1 MRRSDLKSWGIED
14 AELIDKI
21 LDANGDDINR
31 EKAKIKSLETE
42 LKELKDLKSQMGDV
56 DVKKIEAE
64 RDDWK
69 SKFENLEKQNK
80 AEKEEKEFN
89 DFLKSN
95 FDEFKVRDEVS
106 VKANLDFE
114 KIKASKDR
122 TKEIK
127 EQLTNVQKEK
137 AYLFN
142 SEEKEKE
149 NSPIYTYTPN
159 GGKGGDITEAEALAQ
174 ELEKAVFGN

>member
-1 MRRSDLKSWGIED
+1 MRRSELKNLGLEAD
-14 AELIDKI
+14 VIDQI
-21 LDANGDDINR
+21 LEMNGDDINR
-31 EKAKIKSLETE
+31 EKAKARKFEDE
-42 LKELKDLKSQMGDV
+42 VKDLKSQLGDTA

-89 DFLKSN
+89 DFLKAN

-114 KIKASKDR
+114 KIKGSKDR

-137 AYLFN
+137 SYLFN

-149 NSPIYTYTPN
+149 NSPTYTYTPN
-159 GGKGGDITEAEALAQ
+159 RGKGGEATEAEAMAK
-174 ELEKAVFGN
+174 ELEKAIFGNN

>member
-1 MRRSDLKSWGIED
+1 MRRSELKNLGLEAD
-14 AELIDKI
+14 VIDQI
-21 LDANGDDINR
+21 LEMNGDDINR
-31 EKAKIKSLETE
+31 EKAKARKFEDE
-42 LKELKDLKSQMGDV
+42 VKDLKSQLGDTV

-89 DFLKSN
+89 DFLKAN

-137 AYLFN
+137 SYLFN
-142 SEEKEKE
+142 SEEKGKE
-149 NSPIYTYTPN
+149 NSQTYTYTPN
-159 GGKGGDITEAEALAQ
+159 GGKGGDVTEAEAMAK
-174 ELEKAVFGN
+174 ELENAIFGNN

>member
-31 EKAKIKSLETE
+31 EKAKVRSLET
-42 LKELKDLKSQMGDV
+42 ELKDLKSQMGDV

-95 FDEFKVRDEVS
+95 FDEFKVKDEVS
-106 VKANLDFE
+106 VKANLDFN
-114 KIKASKDR
+114 KIKESKDR

-142 SEEKEKE
+142 SEDDKGQD
-149 NSPIYTYTPN
+149 SPTYTYTPTS
-159 GGKGGDITEAEALAQ
+159 GKGGEMSESEALAK
-174 ELEKAVFGN
+174 ELENAIFGN

>member
-1 MRRSDLKSWGIED
+1 MRRSELKNLGLEAD
-14 AELIDKI
+14 VIDQI
-21 LDANGDDINR
+21 LEMNGDDINR
-31 EKAKIKSLETE
+31 EKAKARKFEDE
-42 LKELKDLKSQMGDV
+42 VKDLKSQLGDTA

-95 FDEFKVRDEVS
+95 FDEFKVKDEVS

-142 SEEKEKE
+142 SEEKGKE
-149 NSPIYTYTPN
+149 NSSTYTYTPN
-159 GGKGGDITEAEALAQ
+159 GGKGGDVTEAEALAQ

>member
-1 MRRSDLKSWGIED
+1 MRRSELKNLGLEAD
-14 AELIDKI
+14 VIDQI
-21 LDANGDDINR
+21 LEMNGDDINR
-31 EKAKIKSLETE
+31 EKAKARKFEDE
-42 LKELKDLKSQMGDV
+42 VKDLKSQLGDTA

-95 FDEFKVRDEVS
+95 FDEFKVKDEVS

-137 AYLFN
+137 SYLFN

-149 NSPIYTYTPN
+149 NSPTYTYTPN
-159 GGKGGDITEAEALAQ
+159 GGKGGDVTEAEAMAK
-174 ELEKAVFGN
+174 ELEKAIFGNN

>member
-1 MRRSDLKSWGIED
+1 MRRSELKNLGLEAD
-14 AELIDKI
+14 VIDQI
-21 LDANGDDINR
+21 LEMNGDDINR
-31 EKAKIKSLETE
+31 EKAKARKFEDE
-42 LKELKDLKSQMGDV
+42 VKDLKSQLGDTA

-64 RDDWK
+64 RDDFK
-69 SKFENLEKQNK
+69 TKLEALEKQIK
-80 AEKEEKEFN
+80 TEKEEKEFN
-89 DFLKSN
+89 DFLKAN

-114 KIKASKDR
+114 KIKGSKDR

-137 AYLFN
+137 SYLFN
-142 SEEKEKE
+142 SEEKGKE

-159 GGKGGDITEAEALAQ
+159 GGKGGDVTEAEALAQ

>member
-1 MRRSDLKSWGIED
+1 MRRSELKNLGLEAD
-14 AELIDKI
+14 VIDTI
-21 LDANGDDINR
+21 LEMNGDDINR
-31 EKAKIKSLETE
+31 EKAKARKFEDE
-42 LKELKDLKSQMGDV
+42 VKDLKSQLGDTA

-64 RDDWK
+64 RDSWK

-89 DFLKSN
+89 DFLKAN

-137 AYLFN
+137 SYLFN
-142 SEEKEKE
+142 SEEKVKE
-149 NSPIYTYTPN
+149 NSQTYTYTPN
-159 GGKGGDITEAEALAQ
+159 GGKGGDVTEAEAMAK
-174 ELEKAVFGN
+174 ELENAIFGNN

>member
-1 MRRSDLKSWGIED
+1 MRRSELKNLGLEAD
-14 AELIDKI
+14 VIDQI
-21 LDANGDDINR
+21 LEMNGDDINR
-31 EKAKIKSLETE
+31 EKAKARKFEDE
-42 LKELKDLKSQMGDV
+42 VKDLKSQLGDTA

-95 FDEFKVRDEVS
+95 FDEFKVKDEVS

-142 SEEKEKE
+142 SEEKGKE
-149 NSPIYTYTPN
+149 NSQTYTYTPN
-159 GGKGGDITEAEALAQ
+159 GGKGGDVTEAEALAQ

>member
-1 MRRSDLKSWGIED
+1 MRRNELKNLGLEAD
-14 AELIDKI
+14 VIDQI
-21 LDANGDDINR
+21 LEMNGDDINR
-31 EKAKIKSLETE
+31 EKAKARNLETE
-42 LKELKDLKSQMGDV
+42 LKELKSQIGDV

-64 RDDWK
+64 RDSWK
-69 SKFENLEKQNK
+69 SKFEDLEKQNK

-95 FDEFKVRDEVS
+95 FDEFKVKDEVS

-142 SEEKEKE
+142 SEEKENN
-149 NSPIYTYTPN
+149 NSPIYTYTPS
-159 GGKGGDITEAEALAQ
+159 GGKGGEITEAEALAQ

>member
-14 AELIDKI
+14 AEIIDKI

-31 EKAKIKSLETE
+31 EKAKVRSLET
-42 LKELKDLKSQMGDV
+42 ELKDLKSQMGDV

-64 RDDWK
+64 RDEAK
-69 SKFENLEKQNK
+69 SKLEALEKQI
-80 AEKEEKEFN
+80 ATEKEEKEFN

-95 FDEFKVRDEVS
+95 FDEFKVKDEVS

-159 GGKGGDITEAEALAQ
+159 GGKGGDVTEAEALAQ

>member
-31 EKAKIKSLETE
+31 EKAKVRSLETE
-42 LKELKDLKSQMGDV
+42 LKELKNSQTGDV

-69 SKFENLEKQNK
+69 SKFESLEKQNK

-89 DFLKSN
+89 DFLKAN
-95 FDEFKVRDEVS
+95 FDEFKVKDEVS

-137 AYLFN
+137 SYLFN
-142 SEEKEKE
+142 SEDTKKE
-149 NSPIYTYTPN
+149 NSQTYTYTPN
-159 GGKGGDITEAEALAQ
+159 GGKGGDVTEAEAMAK
-174 ELEKAVFGN
+174 ELENAIFGNN

>member
-31 EKAKIKSLETE
+31 EKAKVRSLET
-42 LKELKDLKSQMGDV
+42 ELKDLKSQMGDV

-64 RDDWK
+64 RDEAK
-69 SKFENLEKQNK
+69 SKLEALEKQI
-80 AEKEEKEFN
+80 ATEKEEKEFN

-95 FDEFKVRDEVS
+95 FDEFKVKDEVS

-159 GGKGGDITEAEALAQ
+159 GGKGGDVTEAEALAQ

>member
-1 MRRSDLKSWGIED
+1 MRRSELKNLGLEAD
-14 AELIDKI
+14 VIDQI
-21 LDANGDDINR
+21 LEMNGDDINR
-31 EKAKIKSLETE
+31 EKAKARKFEDE
-42 LKELKDLKSQMGDV
+42 VKDLKSQLGDTA

-89 DFLKSN
+89 DFLKAN

-137 AYLFN
+137 SYLFN

-159 GGKGGDITEAEALAQ
+159 GGKGGDVTEAEALAQ

>member
-1 MRRSDLKSWGIED
+1 MRRSELKNLGLEAD
-14 AELIDKI
+14 VIDQI
-21 LDANGDDINR
+21 LEMNGDDINR
-31 EKAKIKSLETE
+31 EKAKARKFEDE
-42 LKELKDLKSQMGDV
+42 VKDLKSQLGDTA

-89 DFLKSN
+89 DFLKAN

-159 GGKGGDITEAEALAQ
+159 GGKGGDVTEAEALAQ

>member
-1 MRRSDLKSWGIED
+1 MRRSELKNLGLEAD
-14 AELIDKI
+14 VIDQI
-21 LDANGDDINR
+21 LEMNGDDINR
-31 EKAKIKSLETE
+31 EKAKARKFEDE
-42 LKELKDLKSQMGDV
+42 VKDLKSQLGDTV

-69 SKFENLEKQNK
+69 SKFESLEKQNK

-89 DFLKSN
+89 DFLKAN

-137 AYLFN
+137 SYLFN
-142 SEEKEKE
+142 SEEKGKE
-149 NSPIYTYTPN
+149 NSQTYTYTPN
-159 GGKGGDITEAEALAQ
+159 GGKGGDVTEAEALAQ

>member
-1 MRRSDLKSWGIED
+1 MRRSELKNLGLEAD
-14 AELIDKI
+14 VIDQI
-21 LDANGDDINR
+21 LEMNGDDINR
-31 EKAKIKSLETE
+31 EKAKARKFEDE
-42 LKELKDLKSQMGDV
+42 VKDLKSQLGDTA

-95 FDEFKVRDEVS
+95 FDEFKVKDEVS

-159 GGKGGDITEAEALAQ
+159 GGKGGDVTEAEALAQ

>member
-1 MRRSDLKSWGIED
+1 MRRSELKNLGLEAD
-14 AELIDKI
+14 VIDQI
-21 LDANGDDINR
+21 LEMNGDDINR
-31 EKAKIKSLETE
+31 EKAKARKFEDE
-42 LKELKDLKSQMGDV
+42 VKDLKSQLGDTA

-64 RDDWK
+64 RDSWK

-89 DFLKSN
+89 DFLKAN

-137 AYLFN
+137 SYLFN
-142 SEEKEKE
+142 SEEKVKE
-149 NSPIYTYTPN
+149 NSQTYTYTPN
-159 GGKGGDITEAEALAQ
+159 GGKGGDVTEAEAMAK
-174 ELEKAVFGN
+174 ELENAIFGNN

>member
-1 MRRSDLKSWGIED
+1 MRRSELKNLGLEAD
-14 AELIDKI
+14 VIDQI
-21 LDANGDDINR
+21 LEMNGDDINR
-31 EKAKIKSLETE
+31 EKAKARKFEDE
-42 LKELKDLKSQMGDV
+42 VKDLKSQLGDTA

-64 RDDWK
+64 RDDFK
-69 SKFENLEKQNK
+69 TKLEALEKQIK
-80 AEKEEKEFN
+80 TEKEEKEFN
-89 DFLKSN
+89 DFLKAN
-95 FDEFKVRDEVS
+95 FDEFKVKDEVS

-137 AYLFN
+137 SYLFN

-149 NSPIYTYTPN
+149 NSPTYTYTPN
-159 GGKGGDITEAEALAQ
+159 GGKGGDATEAEAMAK
-174 ELEKAVFGN
+174 ELENAIFGNN

>member
-1 MRRSDLKSWGIED
+1 MRRNELKNLGLEAD
-14 AELIDKI
+14 VIDQI
-21 LDANGDDINR
+21 LEMNGDDINR
-31 EKAKIKSLETE
+31 EKAKARNLETE
-42 LKELKDLKSQMGDV
+42 LKELKSQIGDV

-64 RDDWK
+64 RDSWK
-69 SKFENLEKQNK
+69 SKFEDLEKQNK

-95 FDEFKVRDEVS
+95 FDEFKVKDEVS

-142 SEEKEKE
+142 SEEKENN
-149 NSPIYTYTPN
+149 NSPIYTYTPS
-159 GGKGGDITEAEALAQ
+159 GGKGGEITEAEAMAN
-174 ELEKAVFGN
+174 ELENAIFGNN

>member
-1 MRRSDLKSWGIED
+1 MRRSELKNLGLEAD
-14 AELIDKI
+14 VIDQI
-21 LDANGDDINR
+21 LEMNGDDINR
-31 EKAKIKSLETE
+31 EKAKARKFEDE
-42 LKELKDLKSQMGDV
+42 VKDLKSQLGDTA

-95 FDEFKVRDEVS
+95 FDEFKVKDEVS

-114 KIKASKDR
+114 KIKGSKDR

-142 SEEKEKE
+142 SEEKGKE
-149 NSPIYTYTPN
+149 NSQTYTYTPN
-159 GGKGGDITEAEALAQ
+159 GGKGGDVTEAEAMAK
-174 ELEKAVFGN
+174 ELEKAIFGNN

>member
-31 EKAKIKSLETE
+31 EKAKVRSLET
-42 LKELKDLKSQMGDV
+42 ELKDLKSQMGDV

-64 RDDWK
+64 RDEAK
-69 SKFENLEKQNK
+69 SKLEALEKQI
-80 AEKEEKEFN
+80 ATEKEEKEFN

-95 FDEFKVRDEVS
+95 FDEFKVKDEVS

-127 EQLTNVQKEK
+127 EQLANVQKEK

>member
-1 MRRSDLKSWGIED
+1 MRRSELKNLGLEAD
-14 AELIDKI
+14 VIDQI
-21 LDANGDDINR
+21 LEMNGDDINR
-31 EKAKIKSLETE
+31 EKAKARKFEDE
-42 LKELKDLKSQMGDV
+42 VKDLKSQLGDTA

-89 DFLKSN
+89 DFLKAN

-137 AYLFN
+137 SYLFN
-142 SEEKEKE
+142 SEEKVKE
-149 NSPIYTYTPN
+149 NSQTYTYTPN
-159 GGKGGDITEAEALAQ
+159 GGKGGDVTEAEAMAK
-174 ELEKAVFGN
+174 ELENAIFGNN

>member
-1 MRRSDLKSWGIED
+1 MRRSELKNLGLEAD
-14 AELIDKI
+14 VIDTI
-21 LDANGDDINR
+21 LEMNGDDINR
-31 EKAKIKSLETE
+31 EKAKARKFEDE
-42 LKELKDLKSQMGDV
+42 VKDLKSQLGDTA

-64 RDDWK
+64 RDSWK

-95 FDEFKVRDEVS
+95 FDEFKVKDEVS

-137 AYLFN
+137 SYLFN
-142 SEEKEKE
+142 SEEKGKEK
-149 NSPIYTYTPN
+149 SPTYTYTPN
-159 GGKGGDITEAEALAQ
+159 GGKGGDITEAEAMAK
-174 ELEKAVFGN
+174 ELENAIFGNN

>member
-1 MRRSDLKSWGIED
+1 MRRSELKNWGIED

-31 EKAKIKSLETE
+31 EKAKVRSLET
-42 LKELKDLKSQMGDV
+42 ELKDLKSQMGDV
-56 DVKKIEAE
+56 DVKKIEVE

-80 AEKEEKEFN
+80 VEKEEKEFN
-89 DFLKSN
+89 DFLKAN

-137 AYLFN
+137 SYLFN
-142 SEEKEKE
+142 SEEKE
-149 NSPIYTYTPN
+149 NSPTYTYTPN
-159 GGKGGDITEAEALAQ
+159 GGKGGDVTEAEAMAK
-174 ELEKAVFGN
+174 ELEKAIFGNN

>member
-1 MRRSDLKSWGIED
+1 MRRSELKNLGLEAD
-14 AELIDKI
+14 VIDQI
-21 LDANGDDINR
+21 LEMNGDDINR
-31 EKAKIKSLETE
+31 EKAKARKFEDE
-42 LKELKDLKSQMGDV
+42 VKDLKSQLGDTA

-64 RDDWK
+64 RDSWK

-89 DFLKSN
+89 DFLKAN

-137 AYLFN
+137 SYLFN

-149 NSPIYTYTPN
+149 NSSTYTYTPN
-159 GGKGGDITEAEALAQ
+159 GGKGGEITEAEAMAK
-174 ELEKAVFGN
+174 ELENAIFGNN

>member
-31 EKAKIKSLETE
+31 EKAKVRSLET
-42 LKELKDLKSQMGDV
+42 ELKDLKSQIGDV

-95 FDEFKVRDEVS
+95 FDEFKVKDEVS

-114 KIKASKDR
+114 KIKGSKDR

-142 SEEKEKE
+142 AEDD
-149 NSPIYTYTPN
+149 
-159 GGKGGDITEAEALAQ
+159 KGTILQLIHILQMVDIEGWNTR
-174 ELEKAVFGN
+174 

>member
-1 MRRSDLKSWGIED
+1 MRRSELKNLGLEAD
-14 AELIDKI
+14 VIDQI
-21 LDANGDDINR
+21 LEMNGDDINR
-31 EKAKIKSLETE
+31 EKAKARKFEDE
-42 LKELKDLKSQMGDV
+42 VKDLKSQLGDNS

-64 RDDWK
+64 RDSWK

-89 DFLKSN
+89 DFLKAN

-137 AYLFN
+137 SYLFN
-142 SEEKEKE
+142 SEEKVKE
-149 NSPIYTYTPN
+149 NSQTYTYTPN
-159 GGKGGDITEAEALAQ
+159 GGKGGDVTEAEAMAK
-174 ELEKAVFGN
+174 ELENAIFGNN

>member
-1 MRRSDLKSWGIED
+1 MRRSELKNLGLEAD
-14 AELIDKI
+14 VIDQI
-21 LDANGDDINR
+21 LEMNGDDINR
-31 EKAKIKSLETE
+31 EKAKARKFEDE
-42 LKELKDLKSQMGDV
+42 VKDLKSQLGDTA

-64 RDDWK
+64 RDSWK

-95 FDEFKVRDEVS
+95 FDEFKVKDEVS

-114 KIKASKDR
+114 KIKGSKDR

-137 AYLFN
+137 SYLFN
-142 SEEKEKE
+142 SEDTKKE
-149 NSPIYTYTPN
+149 NSQTYTYTPN

>member
-1 MRRSDLKSWGIED
+1 MRRSELKNLGLEAD
-14 AELIDKI
+14 VIDQI
-21 LDANGDDINR
+21 LEMNGDDINR
-31 EKAKIKSLETE
+31 EKAKARKFEDE
-42 LKELKDLKSQMGDV
+42 VKDLKSQLGDTA

-95 FDEFKVRDEVS
+95 FDEFKVKDEVS

-137 AYLFN
+137 SYLFN
-142 SEEKEKE
+142 SEEEKKE
-149 NSPIYTYTPN
+149 NSSTYTYTPN
-159 GGKGGDITEAEALAQ
+159 GGKGGDVTEAEAMAK
-174 ELEKAVFGN
+174 ELEKAIFGNN

>member
-1 MRRSDLKSWGIED
+1 MRRSELKNLGLEAD
-14 AELIDKI
+14 VIDTI
-21 LDANGDDINR
+21 LEMNGDDINR
-31 EKAKIKSLETE
+31 EKAKARKFEDE
-42 LKELKDLKSQMGDV
+42 VKDLKSQLGDNS

-64 RDDWK
+64 RDEWK

-89 DFLKSN
+89 DFLKAN
-95 FDEFKVRDEVS
+95 FDEFKVKDEVS

-114 KIKASKDR
+114 KIKGSKDR

-137 AYLFN
+137 SYLFN
-142 SEEKEKE
+142 SEDTGKEK
-149 NSPIYTYTPN
+149 SQTYTYTPN
-159 GGKGGDITEAEALAQ
+159 GGKGGDVTEAEAMAK
-174 ELEKAVFGN
+174 ELENAIFGNN

>member
-1 MRRSDLKSWGIED
+1 MRRSELKNLGLEAD
-14 AELIDKI
+14 VIDQI
-21 LDANGDDINR
+21 LEMNGDDINR
-31 EKAKIKSLETE
+31 EKAKARKFEDE
-42 LKELKDLKSQMGDV
+42 VKDLKSQLGDTA

-89 DFLKSN
+89 DFLKAN
-95 FDEFKVRDEVS
+95 FDEFKVKDEVS

-142 SEEKEKE
+142 SEEKGKE
-149 NSPIYTYTPN
+149 NSQTYTYTPN
-159 GGKGGDITEAEALAQ
+159 GGKGGDVTEAEALAQ

>member
-1 MRRSDLKSWGIED
+1 MRRSELKNLGLEAD
-14 AELIDKI
+14 VIDQI
-21 LDANGDDINR
+21 LEMNGDDINR
-31 EKAKIKSLETE
+31 EKAKARKFEDE
-42 LKELKDLKSQMGDV
+42 VKDLKSQLGDTA

-89 DFLKSN
+89 DFLKAN
-95 FDEFKVRDEVS
+95 FDEFKVKDEVS

-137 AYLFN
+137 SYLFN
-142 SEEKEKE
+142 SEEKVKE
-149 NSPIYTYTPN
+149 NSQTYTYTPN
-159 GGKGGDITEAEALAQ
+159 GGKGGDVTEAEAMAK
-174 ELEKAVFGN
+174 ELENAIFGNN

>member
-1 MRRSDLKSWGIED
+1 MRRSELKNLGLEAD
-14 AELIDKI
+14 VIDQI
-21 LDANGDDINR
+21 LEMNGDDINR
-31 EKAKIKSLETE
+31 EKAKARKFEDE
-42 LKELKDLKSQMGDV
+42 VKDLKSQLGDTA

-95 FDEFKVRDEVS
+95 FDEFKVKDEVS

-114 KIKASKDR
+114 KIKGSKDR

-137 AYLFN
+137 SYLFN
-142 SEEKEKE
+142 SEEKVKE
-149 NSPIYTYTPN
+149 NSQTYTYTPN
-159 GGKGGDITEAEALAQ
+159 GGKGGDVTEAEAMAK
-174 ELEKAVFGN
+174 ELENAIFGNN